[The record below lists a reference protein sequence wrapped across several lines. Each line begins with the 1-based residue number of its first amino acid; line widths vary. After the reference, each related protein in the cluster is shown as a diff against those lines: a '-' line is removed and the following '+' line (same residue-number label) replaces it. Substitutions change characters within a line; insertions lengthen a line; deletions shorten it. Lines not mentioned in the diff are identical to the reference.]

1 MASSETMSPR
11 ERVSLA
17 LNHEEPD
24 RIPIDLGGFQ
34 TGIHRVAY
42 QDLIAHLGLKEKPPI
57 LDPVQQLVSPS
68 ETVLQQ
74 FHCDFRYIGANAP
87 SSFDGSIRQNV
98 RDGRLWH
105 DLADEFGVVWSMP
118 DDQGLYMDI
127 SHHPL
132 AEAII
137 EDLDDYGWPDG
148 TDSTRFE
155 GVRKRALDM
164 RQNTPYALSS
174 TICGVSYEICWYM
187 RGLERWF
194 MDMLENQ
201 AFCEALIDRTSG
213 YWVDWMTGF
222 LGEVGDLLDV
232 IMIGDDLAGQ
242 PGPLFSP
249 KFYRSVVRPRQQ
261 RVIDTI
267 RKHSKAKIWYHTCG
281 DCSAYISD
289 FIEMGID
296 ILNPVQISTPGMD
309 PRKLKEKW
317 GKEIV
322 FWGGG
327 IDSQHVLP
335 FATPDE
341 VRQHVKENVK
351 IFKPGGGYV
360 FNNVHNIQAG
370 VPPENIVAMY
380 EAAYEFGFYRS

>member
-1 MASSETMSPR
+1 MAPKETMTSR
-11 ERVSLA
+11 ERVVMA
-17 LNHEEPD
+17 LNHREPD

-42 QDLIAHLGLKEKPPI
+42 QDLIEYLGLKEDPPI
-57 LDPVQQLVSPS
+57 LDPIQQLVVPS
-68 ETVLQQ
+68 EAILQA
-74 FHCDFRYIGANAP
+74 FHCDVRYLGANAP
-87 SSFDGSIRQNV
+87 EGFDGRIVQNV

-105 DLADEFGVVWSMP
+105 DLTDEFGVTWSMP

-132 AEAII
+132 AEATI
-137 EDLDDYGWPDG
+137 EDLDKYPFPDG
-148 TDSTRFE
+148 SDPTRFAGIRE
-155 GVRKRALDM
+155 RALAL
-164 RQNTPYALSS
+164 REKTPYALSS

-194 MDMLENQ
+194 LDMIENP
-201 AFCEALIDRTSG
+201 AFCNALIDRTSG
-213 YWVDWMTGF
+213 FWADWMAGY

-232 IMIGDDLAGQ
+232 VMIGDDLAGQ

-249 KFYRSVVRPRQQ
+249 AFYRRVVRPRQQ

-267 RKHSKAKIWYHTCG
+267 KRHTEAKIWYHTCG
-281 DCSAYISD
+281 ECSTYIPD

-296 ILNPVQISTPGMD
+296 ILNPVQISAPGMD
-309 PRKLKEKW
+309 PGQLKKKW
-317 GKEIV
+317 GAEIV

-335 FATPDE
+335 FATPDQVRQE
-341 VRQHVKENVK
+341 VRQNLDV
-351 IFKPGGGYV
+351 FKPGGGYV

-370 VPPENIVAMY
+370 VPPENVVAMY
-380 EAAYEFGFYRS
+380 EAAYEYGFY